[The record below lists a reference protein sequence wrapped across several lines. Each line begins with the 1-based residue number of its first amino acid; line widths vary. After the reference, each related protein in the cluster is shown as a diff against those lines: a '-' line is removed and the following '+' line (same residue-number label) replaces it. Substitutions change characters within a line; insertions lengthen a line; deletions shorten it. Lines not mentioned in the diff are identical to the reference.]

1 MYYRPGP
8 LVQTYYCYNIVKL
21 SRFGPPRPYNLEV
34 PKETTPMKVLVSLAA
49 ISSALLLSTGAMLLT
64 KTIATKPAVYD
75 PGEPMIVLPAFTDLG
90 PSRTS
95 TVKACEYEVKPYKM
109 LITDEDYLNFEAC
122 LIDYT

>member
-1 MYYRPGP
+1 
-8 LVQTYYCYNIVKL
+8 
-21 SRFGPPRPYNLEV
+21 
-34 PKETTPMKVLVSLAA
+34 MKVLVTLAS

-75 PGEPMIVLPAFTDLG
+75 PGEPMITLPAFTDLG

-109 LITDEDYLNFEAC
+109 LITDEDFLSFESC

>member
-1 MYYRPGP
+1 
-8 LVQTYYCYNIVKL
+8 
-21 SRFGPPRPYNLEV
+21 
-34 PKETTPMKVLVSLAA
+34 MKALTLAAA
-49 ISSALLLSTGAMLLT
+49 ISSAMLLSTGAMLLNKTTST
-64 KTIATKPAVYD
+64 KLAVYD
-75 PGEPMIVLPAFTDLG
+75 PGEPMIVLPAFKNLG

>member
-1 MYYRPGP
+1 MLRF
-8 LVQTYYCYNIVKL
+8 
-21 SRFGPPRPYNLEV
+21 SRYVPTRPYNLEV

-49 ISSALLLSTGAMLLT
+49 ISSAMLLSTGAMLLN
-64 KTIATKPAVYD
+64 KTTSTKPAVYD
-75 PGEPMIVLPAFTDLG
+75 PGEPMITLPAFKDLG

-122 LIDYT
+122 LIEYT